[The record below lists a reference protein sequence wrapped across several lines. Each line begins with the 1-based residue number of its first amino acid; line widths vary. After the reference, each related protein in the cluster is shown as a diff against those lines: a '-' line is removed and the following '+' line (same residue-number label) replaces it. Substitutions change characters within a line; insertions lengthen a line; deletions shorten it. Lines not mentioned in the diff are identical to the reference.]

1 MAQLKSTNITG
12 NLAAT
17 GSVLAS
23 QIIKLAGT
31 SDQIL
36 MADGST
42 SSKSEILGLINSAV
56 ILKGTLGTGG
66 TITSLPT
73 AAAGNLGY
81 AYKVITAGT
90 YASQAAKVGD
100 LFVC

>member
-12 NLAAT
+12 NLAVT
-17 GSVLAS
+17 GNTLAS
-23 QIIKLAGT
+23 KIIKLGGT

-42 SSKSEILGLINSAV
+42 SSKSEILGLINAAV
-56 ILKGTLGTGG
+56 VLKGTLGTGG

-73 AAAGNLGY
+73 AAVGNLGY

-100 LFVC
+100 MFIC

>member
-1 MAQLKSTNITG
+1 MAQLKSTVVQGALTVTG
-12 NLAAT
+12 NAVAT
-17 GSVLAS
+17 K
-23 QIIKLAGT
+23 IIKTGGT

-42 SSKSEILGLINSAV
+42 ASKSEIMGLVNAAIV
-56 ILKGTLGTGG
+56 LKGTLGTGG

-73 AAAGNLGY
+73 AAAGNLGD

-100 LFVC
+100 MFIC